1 MKKGTIDKL
10 VQLRKFLI
18 EQHDRLD
25 GKTNPSG
32 AIMKQAH
39 AAQVY
44 EASIKHI
51 DEMLSEHVKFE

>member
-1 MKKGTIDKL
+1 MDRDTIDKL

-18 EQHDRLD
+18 DQHNCLD

-51 DEMLSEHVKFE
+51 DDILRGHVKFE